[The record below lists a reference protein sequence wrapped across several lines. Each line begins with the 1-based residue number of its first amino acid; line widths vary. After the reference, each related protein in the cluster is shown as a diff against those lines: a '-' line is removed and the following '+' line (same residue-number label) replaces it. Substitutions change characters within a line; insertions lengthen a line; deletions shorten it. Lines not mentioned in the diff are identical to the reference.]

1 MPQLDIL
8 TFFTHYIYILIFLFI
23 LFSLLISI
31 LMPQINKNFTLR
43 VNQESFIEK
52 NKKIKFSI
60 FNNLFKL

>member
-1 MPQLDIL
+1 
-8 TFFTHYIYILIFLFI
+8 
-23 LFSLLISI
+23 
-31 LMPQINKNFTLR
+31 MPQINKNFTLR